1 MTATIRVAC
10 QESLLKGWAHNLV
23 VDRALGLELHLVLRE
38 CARLIG
44 TEDSHAGH
52 IFYGGQPRHD
62 RPYYRRRTSSG
73 HWIYIRYISDDLP
86 CFDSSFEP
94 RASVVVVTISIASG
108 IEATMSTTVNESAS
122 TT

>member
-1 MTATIRVAC
+1 MPAISSMAD
-10 QESLLKGWAHNLV
+10 NLV
-23 VDRALGLELHLVLRE
+23 TIAPITDSVQALDTG
-38 CARLIG
+38 
-44 TEDSHAGH
+44 
-52 IFYGGQPRHD
+52 
-62 RPYYRRRTSSG
+62 
-73 HWIYIRYISDDLP
+73 YIRYISDDLP